1 MICALVAGIYTGLRF
16 SGFLKS
22 TFLRR
27 TFFVGTI
34 AFLIITVFSSNLLFH
49 IPFLD
54 NPLIRSLILRDD
66 NPYGYVDAQGRAFS
80 VAVRSWMLGQHI
92 DLAMSNPFFGV
103 GTFLLADTHSGYGL
117 FESLGVL
124 GSEAYLTGTFARI
137 GLPFV
142 LLLYVIFF
150 AKRPIA
156 EGQADF
162 VRCMKLFLFLAM
174 IFYGSFIN
182 PYDLIFLLMMV
193 AIAGGVVSRGH
204 ASPKVTP
211 EMASDK
217 PGKQQTRPA

>member
-1 MICALVAGIYTGLRF
+1 MICALIAGTYTGLRF
-16 SGFLKS
+16 SGFLES
-22 TFLRR
+22 AFARR
-27 TFFVGTI
+27 TFFMGAI
-34 AFLIITVFSSNLLFH
+34 AFLIITVFSSDLLFH

-54 NPLIRSLILRDD
+54 NAFIRSLILRDD

-137 GLPFV
+137 GLPFA
-142 LLLYVIFF
+142 LLLYAIFF

-174 IFYGSFIN
+174 IFYGSFIS

-193 AIAGGVVSRGH
+193 AIAGGIVPERR
-204 ASPKVTP
+204 ATAEAPPVTVP
-211 EMASDK
+211 E
-217 PGKQQTRPA
+217 PRTRPV